1 MNTVTQ
7 NFKYELYRNCRFLL
21 IYVYSRIRFNTEDTQ
36 VFSGVFGMLEV
47 YVLSYE
53 LKCLKHLLKSCL

>member
-7 NFKYELYRNCRFLL
+7 NFKYEPYRNCRFLL
-21 IYVYSRIRFNTEDTQ
+21 MYVYSRIRFNTEDTQ